1 MDESRQ
7 SDTFRQQEEYA
18 ALRATIRERG
28 TVRMVL
34 LPATLAAWAAVAI
47 ATTAAIAYPIA
58 VLLPLLVLTGGF
70 EAIYA
75 LHVNV
80 ERIGRYIQ
88 VFHEPTGGWEHTAMT
103 FGQRFPG
110 RGGDGLFSGVFLMA
124 TALNYLPMA
133 LGGTTPEL
141 VVAGLLHLLLALHI
155 GTARRRAAQLRRSDL
170 ERFET
175 LRDDATI

>member
-1 MDESRQ
+1 MDDSRQ

-88 VFHEPTGGWEHTAMT
+88 VFHEPTGGWEHTA
-103 FGQRFPG
+103 
-110 RGGDGLFSGVFLMA
+110 
-124 TALNYLPMA
+124 
-133 LGGTTPEL
+133 
-141 VVAGLLHLLLALHI
+141 
-155 GTARRRAAQLRRSDL
+155 
-170 ERFET
+170 
-175 LRDDATI
+175 